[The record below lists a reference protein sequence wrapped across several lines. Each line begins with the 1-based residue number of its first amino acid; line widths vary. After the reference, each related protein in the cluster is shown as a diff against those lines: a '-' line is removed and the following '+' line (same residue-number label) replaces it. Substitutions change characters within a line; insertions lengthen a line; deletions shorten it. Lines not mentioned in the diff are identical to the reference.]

1 MSDEQDSLPHLP
13 IGGLREITLRIPG
26 ECFFCETLE
35 LPSSLLKE
43 ADRENNNWWEKVEE
57 FIFQVLGDPVFSPYP
72 PDQLAWGY
80 HACDQSGK
88 VILFA
93 TPLARLRQLGWQ
105 NLDLFR
111 RVFPSFVSL
120 FDHVRETAQME
131 FLLHEDTLTLACFSQ
146 GSSTPDQLV
155 SLPVEL
161 ENEDSVEL
169 VRSKLLSLVDVE
181 KYSPA
186 ERVTIASEVVRMPD
200 GYFEFDHHTMG
211 QNPSAS
217 IIPDKIKMSADELWC
232 VDLRDPNFKQAEK
245 NKRTRSRRRWKS
257 MSFALVS
264 VLILLSLYIAVGI
277 GEFKLNEHR
286 NQSELM
292 AGQVPRVLESQ
303 KLLEKLRQNKLGGID
318 PFGALGRVSVHR
330 GGSVDNPDLWF
341 SKAHFETR
349 SHVKLEGEGKNVE
362 SINTFLGKLEAEKVS
377 KIRKGRSGEDLR
389 QIKSGKGKTT
399 FEVEIDLFEEL
410 PESVEQPQTSLA
422 NPGSG
427 VSL

>member
-1 MSDEQDSLPHLP
+1 M
-13 IGGLREITLRIPG
+13 
-26 ECFFCETLE
+26 
-35 LPSSLLKE
+35 KE
-43 ADRENNNWWEKVEE
+43 ADREDSNWREKGGGVH
-57 FIFQVLGDPVFSPYP
+57 FSGLLEIRSFLPTLRTNLP
-72 PDQLAWGY
+72 GVIMLAS
-80 HACDQSGK
+80 QSGK

-131 FLLHEDTLTLACFSQ
+131 FLLHEDTLTLACFPQ

-211 QNPSAS
+211 QNLLLLSL
-217 IIPDKIKMSADELWC
+217 PDKIKMSADELWC

-245 NKRTRSRRRWKS
+245 NKRTRSRRR
-257 MSFALVS
+257 
-264 VLILLSLYIAVGI
+264 
-277 GEFKLNEHR
+277 
-286 NQSELM
+286 
-292 AGQVPRVLESQ
+292 
-303 KLLEKLRQNKLGGID
+303 
-318 PFGALGRVSVHR
+318 
-330 GGSVDNPDLWF
+330 
-341 SKAHFETR
+341 
-349 SHVKLEGEGKNVE
+349 
-362 SINTFLGKLEAEKVS
+362 
-377 KIRKGRSGEDLR
+377 
-389 QIKSGKGKTT
+389 
-399 FEVEIDLFEEL
+399 VEIYEFC
-410 PESVEQPQTSLA
+410 T
-422 NPGSG
+422 
-427 VSL
+427 VSRAHSSFPLHCCWYRDSN